1 MVTPMSTTTLLNAL
15 VVVVVSYLIG
25 SIPTGYLLA
34 RARGVNIFEVGS
46 GNMGATNMVRIGGM
60 GMGLITWFLDSA
72 KGIVAVLVATTF
84 LMPDEKILA
93 TVLAGFCAIV
103 GHNWSLFIGLLTGT
117 IRGGKGAATAFGT
130 MIVIAPVYV
139 IAVMLLI
146 GGFIVARTRL
156 VSLAVL
162 VMFSL
167 GAIVMTLVVVL
178 GLDATPWQ
186 YTVCTLAILG
196 IVVYRFRE
204 NIQRLVRGTE
214 RRLGDSA

>member
-1 MVTPMSTTTLLNAL
+1 MSTSTLLTALL
-15 VVVVVSYLIG
+15 VVVCSYLIG
-25 SIPTGYLLA
+25 SLPTGYLLA
-34 RARGVNIFEVGS
+34 KARGVNIFEVGS

-60 GMGLITWFLDSA
+60 GMGLITWFLDSS
-72 KGIVAVLVATTF
+72 KGIVAVIVATTF
-84 LMPDEKILA
+84 LMPGERVLA

-130 MIVIAPVYV
+130 MIAIAPVYV

-146 GGFIVARTRL
+146 GGYIVARTRL

-162 VMFSL
+162 VMFSM
-167 GAIVMTLVVVL
+167 AAVVMTLVVAL
-178 GLDATPWQ
+178 GLDGTPWQ
-186 YTVCTLAILG
+186 YTVCALAILG
-196 IVVYRFRE
+196 IVIYRFRE